1 MIGNAFM
8 LMFVGMSVVFVF
20 LVLLNQAMS
29 LLAYCTH
36 EHTRREKAALAE
48 EELARRRSRKNKSID
63 TGDIDTRTTVISA
76 AVHAFRST

>member
-20 LVLLNQAMS
+20 LVLLNLAMS
-29 LLAYCTH
+29 LLAYCTR
-36 EHTRREKAALAE
+36 EHTRREEAALAE
-48 EELARRRSRKNKSID
+48 EELARRRKKKKSID
-63 TGDIDTRTTVISA
+63 TGDIDTQTAVISA

>member
-1 MIGNAFM
+1 MIGNAVI

-20 LVLLNQAMS
+20 LVLLNLAMS

-48 EELARRRSRKNKSID
+48 EELARRSKKNKSID

>member
-1 MIGNAFM
+1 MIGNAVM

-20 LVLLNQAMS
+20 LVLLNLAMS

-48 EELARRRSRKNKSID
+48 EELARRSKKNKSID
-63 TGDIDTRTTVISA
+63 TGDIDTQTAVISA

>member
-20 LVLLNQAMS
+20 LVLLNLAMS
-29 LLAYCTH
+29 LLAYCTR
-36 EHTRREKAALAE
+36 EHTRREEVALAE
-48 EELARRRSRKNKSID
+48 EELARRRKKKKSTD
-63 TGDIDTRTTVISA
+63 TGDIDTQTAVISA

>member
-20 LVLLNQAMS
+20 LVLLNLAMS

-48 EELARRRSRKNKSID
+48 EELARKSKKNKNID
-63 TGDIDTRTTVISA
+63 PGDIDTQTAVISA

>member
-1 MIGNAFM
+1 MIGSAVM

-20 LVLLNQAMS
+20 LVLLNLAMS

-48 EELARRRSRKNKSID
+48 EELARRSKKNKSID

>member
-20 LVLLNQAMS
+20 LVLLNLAMS

-48 EELARRRSRKNKSID
+48 EELARKSKKNKNID

>member
-1 MIGNAFM
+1 MIGNAVM

-48 EELARRRSRKNKSID
+48 EELARRSKKNKSID

>member
-48 EELARRRSRKNKSID
+48 EELARRSKKNKSID

>member
-20 LVLLNQAMS
+20 LVLLNLAMS

-48 EELARRRSRKNKSID
+48 EELARRSKKNKSID
-63 TGDIDTRTTVISA
+63 TGDIDTRTAVISA

>member
-1 MIGNAFM
+1 MIGNAVI

-48 EELARRRSRKNKSID
+48 EELARRSKKNKSID

>member
-20 LVLLNQAMS
+20 LVLLNLAMS

-48 EELARRRSRKNKSID
+48 EELARRSKKNKSID
-63 TGDIDTRTTVISA
+63 TGDIDTQTAVISA